1 MRSRIGIP
9 KANVLPVPVLA
20 CPIRSWPSR
29 AIGRV
34 SAWMGN
40 VVVMPRA
47 SSATQMGSAMPKS
60 RKVLA
65 LVSSWLSALG
75 V

>member
-9 KANVLPVPVLA
+9 NASVLPVPVLA
-20 CPIRSWPSR
+20 CPIRSLPSR
-29 AIGRV
+29 AIGSV

-47 SSATQMGSAMPKS
+47 SSAAQMGSVMPKS

-65 LVSSWLSALG
+65 LVRSSLSALG